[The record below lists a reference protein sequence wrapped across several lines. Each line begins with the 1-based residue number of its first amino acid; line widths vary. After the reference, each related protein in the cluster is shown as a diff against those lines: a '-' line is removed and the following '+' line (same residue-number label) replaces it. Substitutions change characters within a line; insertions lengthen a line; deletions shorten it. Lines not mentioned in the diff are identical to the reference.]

1 MEYYEDDRHSA
12 VADDFLM
19 CQEEEDYHTGSDH
32 DASFSR
38 DDVDEPVFSME
49 MDICVACGGDH
60 MGMLCSVVAAASA
73 ELERDRDLEYFN
85 SPSSFWATRRAV
97 DLLNYQYREYVDSI
111 PPLSLPLPA
120 VVRSSSSSSSS
131 ACCSEEFVFVIH
143 ERQIKCC

>member
-19 CQEEEDYHTGSDH
+19 CQEEEYTENE
-32 DASFSR
+32 A
-38 DDVDEPVFSME
+38 VFSME

-60 MGMLCSVVAAASA
+60 LGMVCRVVADASA

-85 SPSSFWATRRAV
+85 SPSSFWSSRQDVVAAV
-97 DLLNYQYREYVDSI
+97 DLLHYQYRAYVDSI
-111 PPLSLPLPA
+111 PPLELPPSP
-120 VVRSSSSSSSS
+120 VTGCSSSSS
-131 ACCSEEFVFVIH
+131 ADLVFVIH

>member
-1 MEYYEDDRHSA
+1 MEMA
-12 VADDFLM
+12 TADFLM
-19 CQEEEDYHTGSDH
+19 CEEDCYH

-111 PPLSLPLPA
+111 PPLSLPSPA
-120 VVRSSSSSSSS
+120 VVRSSSSSSS